1 MRGARTGVVFA
12 IVAHKSSSKSC
23 GCLCRE
29 LSKARATKHGMSG
42 SREYRSWEG
51 MKQRCFNPRAANYE
65 NYGGQGITV
74 CEEWLS
80 FQAVF
85 AHLGTRPPRASLG
98 CLYPKANIEPVN
110 CPMA

>member
-65 NYGGQGITV
+65 NYGGQGNKV
-74 CEEWLS
+74 CEGGVLFEG
-80 FQAVF
+80 VF
-85 AHLGTRPPRASLG
+85 GGIGKWPPGESLG
-98 CLYPKANIEPVN
+98 CIVPHKKT
-110 CPMA
+110 

>member
-65 NYGGQGITV
+65 NYGGLGIMA
-74 CEEWLS
+74 LPGGSS
-80 FQAVF
+80 FIGSLRR
-85 AHLGTRPPRASLG
+85 LGTGPPAESLDRVG
-98 CLYPKANIEPVN
+98 PNRTHEPGD
-110 CPMA
+110 